1 MWINWLSK
9 KWIKLDLSI
18 LEYYIFSKYAP
29 KCYPSSLTANLFCK
43 YVQHALKYTW
53 YMIYQK
59 KIGAS
64 ETLLLTYLRG
74 LANTKSCIPNRNSRQ
89 FKWSIWKR
97 NFFRKSQTSV
107 LNNKRK
113 NGGRYI
119 DIMTQ
124 DDPYGPYMNFDLW
137 VSSRNMPRV
146 NKLKIYSQTRVK
158 LFFVLLERLSFY

>member
-1 MWINWLSK
+1 MILIQVLFEVIRVFFVKCVIFYSLAVSIISKAGNVDKLAK
-9 KWIKLDLSI
+9 KWIKLDLLI
-18 LEYYIFSKYAP
+18 LEYIFSKTAP

-107 LNNKRK
+107 LNNKHK
-113 NGGRYI
+113 NGCRYI
-119 DIMTQ
+119 DIMT
-124 DDPYGPYMNFDLW
+124 
-137 VSSRNMPRV
+137 
-146 NKLKIYSQTRVK
+146 
-158 LFFVLLERLSFY
+158 

>member
-1 MWINWLSK
+1 MDKLAK

-18 LEYYIFSKYAP
+18 LEYIFSKTAP

-119 DIMTQ
+119 EIMTL
-124 DDPYGPYMNFDLW
+124 DDPWMTYDLTGYGSA
-137 VSSRNMPRV
+137 V
-146 NKLKIYSQTRVK
+146 I
-158 LFFVLLERLSFY
+158 LEFLIR